1 MKGVMFSLLI
11 FCLSPSLAYAETE
24 VTPRGV
30 VEDRYRAIDKII
42 AGDQS
47 VEAMRDEIKGVMET
61 FVDYRELSR
70 LTIKTHWSELSSKK
84 KDEFI
89 SLFKQ
94 LIQRSYA
101 KRFKKDKK
109 LQVVYE
115 GDAEIRKGKARLN
128 TEVTSGDT
136 TVEVE
141 YRFHQPESKKGWW
154 AYDIVIDDVSLM
166 RNYRKQF
173 YDILQADGVDGLF
186 VALRERVEAKT
197 E

>member
-1 MKGVMFSLLI
+1 MKAFVFCLLI
-11 FCLSPSLAYAETE
+11 LIMTPGLVIAETE
-24 VTPRGV
+24 STPRGV
-30 VEDRYRAIDKII
+30 VESRYAQIDKII
-42 AGDQS
+42 SGDQS
-47 VEAMRDEIKGVMET
+47 IEAMREEIKGVMET

-70 LTIKTHWSELSSKK
+70 LTIKTQWPELSSARQ
-84 KDEFI
+84 DEFI
-89 SLFKQ
+89 ALFKQ

-101 KRFKKDKK
+101 KRFKKDRT
-109 LQVVYE
+109 LQVVYD
-115 GDAEIRKGKARLN
+115 GDAEVRKGKARLS
-128 TEVTSGDT
+128 TEVTSGET

-141 YRFHQPESKKGWW
+141 YRFHQPETPKGWW

-186 VALRERVEAKT
+186 AALRKRVKEKR